1 MDQGTLMEVVT
12 MVAVDMVAEVE
23 VGAEVA
29 ASGAEEG
36 DLLKDLVAI
45 MIMVK
50 WKYQLLKDVV
60 SDYLFTGVVLH

>member
-1 MDQGTLMEVVT
+1 MEVVT

-29 ASGAEEG
+29 ASGGEEG

-60 SDYLFTGVVLH
+60 SDYLFTRVVLH